1 MNSRM
6 NIQKILIG
14 TTLSVILGGVTFAYT
29 PFTFS
34 EHQQIDRVLQEPYS
48 QAEQKEKSDF
58 FSRLAQKCLA
68 IRKTFDPQIRT
79 KLYGAKFTAKDQAF
93 ITSRV
98 KALQALS
105 SSQRDEALAD
115 LLKTQQLAEEISR
128 SLQIASQKDF
138 QGYAKTK
145 LPTPLFWLPKDEV
158 DLNFLLGGKGTTGM
172 KLNSNRHLQELA
184 VVLPPKVPLMLMR
197 KIQT

>member
-1 MNSRM
+1 MKKSMNTT
-6 NIQKILIG
+6 KILIG
-14 TTLSVILGGVTFAYT
+14 VLFFLLCGSVSFAYT

-58 FSRLAQKCLA
+58 FSRLAQKSLA
-68 IRKTFDPQIRT
+68 IRKAFDPEIKT
-79 KLYGAKFTAKDQAF
+79 KLYGAKLTAKDENFVA
-93 ITSRV
+93 SRV
-98 KALQALS
+98 KALEQLTPS
-105 SSQRDEALAD
+105 KRVEALAE
-115 LLKTQQLAEEISR
+115 LLKTQQLAEEVSR

-145 LPTPLFWLPKDEV
+145 LPTPLFWLPIEEV
-158 DLNFLLGGKGTTGM
+158 DINFLLGGKGTTGM

-184 VVLPPKVPLMLMR
+184 VILPPEVSLTLMR